1 MSSHYEAPIREPL
14 VLGDKSY
21 HDISVD
27 VGAPVLGKANKSW
40 WIVFSIALIAFL
52 WGLGCIVYTV
62 STGIGVWGL
71 NKTIGWAWDI
81 TNFVWWVGIG
91 HAGTLI
97 SAVLLLFRQKWRMAI
112 NRSAE
117 AMTIFAVVQ
126 AGLFPIIHMGRPWLA
141 YWVLPIPNQF
151 GSLWVNF
158 NSPLLWD
165 VFAISTYLSVSLVF
179 WWTGLLPDFAMI
191 RDRTNKPFQ
200 KKIYGILSFG
210 WSGRVKDW
218 QRFEEVSLVLAGLAT
233 PLVLSV
239 HTIVSFDF
247 ATSVVPGWHSTIF
260 PPYFVAGAI
269 FSGFAMVQT
278 LLLVMRKVSNLENY
292 ITVTHIE
299 YMNKVILLTGGIV
312 TVAYLTEYFIGWYS
326 GVPYENYTYLSFG
339 AATGPYWWAF
349 WALIICNLIVPLS
362 LWVKKL
368 RRNITWTFFVA
379 FVVNVG
385 MWFERFDIIVLCLS
399 KDRLTSSWSMFSP
412 TFVDIGIFIGTIG
425 FFFVL
430 FLLYA
435 RTFPVIAQ
443 AEVKTILKSSGAK
456 FKALREEGKGMSG
469 SALDSRTSSNY
480 RDFDVS
486 ARTPVANSMVSEGR
500 SGFDD
505 EDEQRHESTV
515 NADTLLDTEVKRN
528 QVDDMLNRIGHFDPA
543 NSTADDLQKLGSVGP
558 VMEQNLHQ
566 LGIYTYD
573 QVSKMQKE
581 DYDLLDDII
590 DSFSGRATREDWASQ
605 AKKLKK

>member
-1 MSSHYEAPIREPL
+1 MASHYEAPIREPL
-14 VLGDKSY
+14 VIGDKSY
-21 HDISVD
+21 HDVSVD
-27 VGAPVLGKANKSW
+27 VAAPIEGKANKQW
-40 WIVFSIALIAFL
+40 WMVFGIALSAFI
-52 WGLGCIVYTV
+52 WGIGCISYTIG
-62 STGIGVWGL
+62 TGIGVWGL
-71 NKTIGWAWDI
+71 NKTINWAWDI

-97 SAVLLLFRQKWRMAI
+97 SAVLLLFRQKWRMGI

-126 AGLFPIIHMGRPWLA
+126 AGTFPIIHMGRPWLA

-191 RDRTNKPFQ
+191 RDRATKPFQ
-200 KKIYGILSFG
+200 KKIYSLLSFG
-210 WSGRVKDW
+210 WTGRAKDW

-278 LLLVMRKVSNLENY
+278 LLITMRKVSNLENY
-292 ITVTHIE
+292 ITIVHIE
-299 YMNKVILLTGGIV
+299 NMNKVILLTGGIV

-326 GVPYENYTYLSFG
+326 GISYENYTYLSFG
-339 AATGPYWWAF
+339 AATGPYAWAF

-362 LWVKKL
+362 LWSKKL
-368 RRNITWTFFVA
+368 RVNIVWTFFVSI
-379 FVVNVG
+379 VINIG
-385 MWFERFDIIVLCLS
+385 MWFERFDIIVIDLS
-399 KDRLTSSWSMFSP
+399 KDRLTSTWTMFQP

-443 AEVKTILKSSGAK
+443 AEVKSILKSSGDN
-456 FKALREEGKGMSG
+456 FKKH
-469 SALDSRTSSNY
+469 
-480 RDFDVS
+480 RDFGGKYPID
-486 ARTPVANSMVSEGR
+486 TPTSVK
-500 SGFDD
+500 
-505 EDEQRHESTV
+505 TV
-515 NADTLLDTEVKRN
+515 VQETTEVVSDSPEEKASKTTSLI
-528 QVDDMLNRIGHFDPA
+528 DSLGSFDA
-543 NSTADDLQKLGSVGP
+543 STDTADDLKLISGVGP
-558 VMEQNLHQ
+558 ILEKTLNTI
-566 LGIYTYD
+566 GIYKFE
-573 QVSKMQKE
+573 QVSKMTDKE
-581 DYDLLDDII
+581 YSLLDSIMG
-590 DSFSGRATREDWASQ
+590 SFQGRAKRDNWAEQ
-605 AKKLKK
+605 AKNLINK

>member
-14 VLGDKSY
+14 VLGEKSY

-40 WIVFSIALIAFL
+40 WIVFTIALIAFM
-52 WGLGCIVYTV
+52 WGIGCITYTI
-62 STGIGVWGL
+62 STGIGTWGL

-97 SAVLLLFRQKWRMAI
+97 SAVLLLFRQKWRMAV

-126 AGLFPIIHMGRPWLA
+126 AGLFPLIHMGRPWLA
-141 YWVLPIPNQF
+141 YWVLPFPNQF

-165 VFAISTYLSVSLVF
+165 VFAISTYLSISLVF

-191 RDRTNKPFQ
+191 RDRTNNPFQ

-247 ATSVVPGWHSTIF
+247 ATSVVPGWHSTIY

-278 LLLVMRKVSNLENY
+278 LLIIMRKVSNLEDY
-292 ITVTHIE
+292 ITVLHIE
-299 YMNKVILLTGGIV
+299 YMNKVIILTGGIV
-312 TVAYLTEYFIGWYS
+312 AVAYIIEYFIGWYS

-339 AATGPYWWAF
+339 AATGPFWWAF
-349 WALIICNLIVPLS
+349 WALITCNMIVPLT
-362 LWVKKL
+362 LWVKKW
-368 RRNITWTFFVA
+368 RRSITWTFFVA
-379 FVVNVG
+379 LIINIG
-385 MWFERFDIIVLCLS
+385 MWFERFDIIVVDLS
-399 KDRLTSSWSMFSP
+399 KDRLPSSWAMFQP
-412 TFVDIGIFIGTIG
+412 TFVDIGTFMGTIG

-443 AEVKTILKSSGAK
+443 AEVKTILKSSGES
-456 FKALREEGKGMSG
+456 FKRLRAIHGDDHSHIQHIEEYPADAGPATNVEGKHFSG
-469 SALDSRTSSNY
+469 
-480 RDFDVS
+480 
-486 ARTPVANSMVSEGR
+486 P
-500 SGFDD
+500 FDD
-505 EDEQRHESTV
+505 SAEEETDVEPVDFEQH
-515 NADTLLDTEVKRN
+515 
-528 QVDDMLNRIGHFDPA
+528 QGRIDNLMSAVGAFDPA
-543 NSTADDLQKLGSVGP
+543 IHKQDDLQRINGIGP
-558 VMEQNLHQ
+558 VMEQKLHQ
-566 LGIYTYD
+566 LGIFTFE
-573 QVSKMQKE
+573 QVSRMTDKE
-581 DYDLLDDII
+581 YDLLDEII
-590 DSFSGRATREDWASQ
+590 SEFPGRAKRDDWAGQ
-605 AKKLKK
+605 ALVLKNE

>member
-14 VLGDKSY
+14 ILGEKSY
-21 HDISVD
+21 HDISVEIA
-27 VGAPVLGKANKSW
+27 APVLGRANKSW
-40 WIVFSIALIAFL
+40 WIVFTIALIAFL
-52 WGLGCIVYTV
+52 WGIGCITYTLT
-62 STGIGVWGL
+62 TGIGTWGL

-97 SAVLLLFRQKWRMAI
+97 SAVLLLFRQKWRMAV

-191 RDRTNKPFQ
+191 RDRTDSPFQ

-247 ATSVVPGWHSTIF
+247 ATSVVPGWHSTIY

-278 LLLVMRKVSNLENY
+278 LLIIMRKVSNLESY
-292 ITVTHIE
+292 ITILHIE
-299 YMNKVILLTGGIV
+299 YMNKVIILTGGIV
-312 TVAYLTEYFIGWYS
+312 TTAYIIEYFIGWYS
-326 GVPYENYTYLSFG
+326 GVPYEDYTYLSFG

-349 WALIICNLIVPLS
+349 WALIICNFVVPLS
-362 LWVKKL
+362 LWFKKL
-368 RRNITWTFFVA
+368 RRNIMWTFFVA
-379 FVVNVG
+379 LVINIG
-385 MWFERFDIIVLCLS
+385 MWFERFDIIVVNLS
-399 KDRLTSSWSMFSP
+399 KDKLTSTWAMFQP
-412 TFVDIGIFIGTIG
+412 TFVDIGTFIGTIG

-435 RTFPVIAQ
+435 RTFPVISQ
-443 AEVKTILKSSGAK
+443 AETKVILKSSGAG
-456 FKALREEGKGMSG
+456 FKRLRAEHGDNVSHVQEVEEYPGDAGP
-469 SALDSRTSSNY
+469 SSNVGGKHFFFPSAETAAKDASDMQTELHMSKASAILDAIG
-480 RDFDVS
+480 RFD
-486 ARTPVANSMVSEGR
+486 A
-500 SGFDD
+500 
-505 EDEQRHESTV
+505 
-515 NADTLLDTEVKRN
+515 EVQN
-528 QVDDMLNRIGHFDPA
+528 Q
-543 NSTADDLQKLGSVGP
+543 DDLTLINGIGP
-558 VMEQNLHQ
+558 NIAAQLHII
-566 LGIYTYD
+566 GIFTFD
-573 QVSKMQKE
+573 QISRMTDVE
-581 DYDLLDDII
+581 YDLMKDIMGEFTGSPSK
-590 DSFSGRATREDWASQ
+590 DDWAGQ
-605 AKKLKK
+605 AMILKNKI

>member
-14 VLGDKSY
+14 VLGEKSY

-40 WIVFSIALIAFL
+40 WIVFTIALIAFL
-52 WGLGCIVYTV
+52 WGLGCIIYTV

-97 SAVLLLFRQKWRMAI
+97 SAVLLLFRQKWRMAV

-141 YWVLPIPNQF
+141 YWVLPLPNQF

-165 VFAISTYLSVSLVF
+165 VFAISTYLSISLVF

-191 RDRTNKPFQ
+191 RDRTTSPFQ

-247 ATSVVPGWHSTIF
+247 ATSVVPGWHSTIY

-278 LLLVMRKVSNLENY
+278 LLIIMRKVSNLEDY
-292 ITVTHIE
+292 ITVLHIE

-312 TVAYLTEYFIGWYS
+312 TVAYLIEYFIGWYS

-349 WALIICNLIVPLS
+349 WALIICNLIVPLT

-368 RRNITWTFFVA
+368 RRNIMWTFFVA
-379 FVVNVG
+379 LIINIG
-385 MWFERFDIIVLCLS
+385 MWFERFDIIVVDLS
-399 KDRLTSSWSMFSP
+399 KDRLTSSWAMFQP
-412 TFVDIGIFIGTIG
+412 TFVDIGTFMGTIG

-443 AEVKTILKSSGAK
+443 AEVKTILKSSGEG
-456 FKALREEGKGMSG
+456 FKRLRAVHGDDHSHVQHVEEYPADAGPSANVEGKHFV
-469 SALDSRTSSNY
+469 DSFDSENTNEESVNY
-480 RDFDVS
+480 V
-486 ARTPVANSMVSEGR
+486 
-500 SGFDD
+500 
-505 EDEQRHESTV
+505 EDQQQINR
-515 NADTLLDTEVKRN
+515 LLQSVGT
-528 QVDDMLNRIGHFDPA
+528 FDPA
-543 NSTADDLQKLGSVGP
+543 IQTQDNLQRINGIGP
-558 VMEQNLHQ
+558 VMEQKLHQ
-566 LGIYTYD
+566 IGIFTFD
-573 QVSKMQKE
+573 QVSRMTAVE
-581 DYDLLDDII
+581 YALLDEII
-590 DSFSGRATREDWASQ
+590 SEFPGSAEKDDWAGQ
-605 AKKLKK
+605 ALMFKNEI

>member
-1 MSSHYEAPIREPL
+1 MSHYEAPIRKPL
-14 VLGDKSY
+14 VTGNKTY
-21 HDISVD
+21 HDVTVD
-27 VGAPVLGKANKSW
+27 IARPIEGRANKMW
-40 WIVFSIALIAFL
+40 WIVFSIALVAFL
-52 WGLGCIVYTV
+52 WGLGCIIYTI

-71 NKTIGWAWDI
+71 NNTIEWAWDI

-97 SAVLLLFRQKWRMAI
+97 SAVLLLFRQRWRMAV

-179 WWTGLLPDFAMI
+179 WYTGLLPDFAMI
-191 RDRTNKPFQ
+191 RDRAKLPFQ

-210 WSGRVKDW
+210 WSGKAKDW

-278 LLLVMRKVSNLENY
+278 LLIIMRKVSNLENY
-292 ITVTHIE
+292 ITVDHIE
-299 YMNKVILLTGGIV
+299 LMNKVIILTGGIV
-312 TVAYLTEYFIGWYS
+312 GGAYIIEYFIAWYS
-326 GVPYENYTYLSFG
+326 GSPYEDYTYLSFG

-349 WALIICNLIVPLS
+349 WALIFCNIIAPIS
-362 LWVKKL
+362 LWWKKM
-368 RRNITWTFFVA
+368 RRNIMWTFILSIII
-379 FVVNVG
+379 NIG

-399 KDRLTSSWSMFSP
+399 KGRTPSTWAMFSP
-412 TFVDIGIFIGTIG
+412 TFVDVGIFIGTIG

-430 FLLYA
+430 FLLYS
-435 RTFPVIAQ
+435 RSFPVIAQ
-443 AEVKTILKSSGAK
+443 AEVKSILKLSGDRY
-456 FKALREEGKGMSG
+456 KAIREAHGDDAQLYELPKQQPLPDFEKLVEELESKNEEVTEADGSLVETLVLNIGKASK
-469 SALDSRTSSNY
+469 
-480 RDFDVS
+480 DV
-486 ARTPVANSMVSEGR
+486 
-500 SGFDD
+500 
-505 EDEQRHESTV
+505 
-515 NADTLLDTEVKRN
+515 
-528 QVDDMLNRIGHFDPA
+528 
-543 NSTADDLQKLGSVGP
+543 ADDLKRLSGVGP
-558 VMEQNLHQ
+558 ALEDKLNQV
-566 LGIYTYD
+566 GVYTYNQIAKMSEREFKILD
-573 QVSKMQKE
+573 QLIQKFPKAKTKFWTGE
-581 DYDLLDDII
+581 ANLLN
-590 DSFSGRATREDWASQ
+590 
-605 AKKLKK
+605 KN

>member
-14 VLGDKSY
+14 VLGEKSY
-21 HDISVD
+21 HDISVE

-40 WIVFSIALIAFL
+40 WIVFTIALIAFM
-52 WGLGCIVYTV
+52 WGVGCIVYTI
-62 STGIGVWGL
+62 STGIGTWGL

-97 SAVLLLFRQKWRMAI
+97 SAVLLLFRQKWRMAV

-126 AGLFPIIHMGRPWLA
+126 AGLFPLIHMGRPWLA
-141 YWVLPIPNQF
+141 YWVLPLPNQF

-165 VFAISTYLSVSLVF
+165 VFAISTYLSISLVF

-191 RDRTNKPFQ
+191 RDRTENPFQ

-247 ATSVVPGWHSTIF
+247 ATSVVPGWHSTIY

-278 LLLVMRKVSNLENY
+278 LLIIMRKVSNLEDY
-292 ITVTHIE
+292 ITVLHIE
-299 YMNKVILLTGGIV
+299 YMNKVIILTGGIV
-312 TVAYLTEYFIGWYS
+312 AVAYIIEYFIGWYS

-349 WALIICNLIVPLS
+349 WALIICNMVVPLT
-362 LWVKKL
+362 LWVKKW
-368 RRNITWTFFVA
+368 RRSITWTFFVA
-379 FVVNVG
+379 LIINIG
-385 MWFERFDIIVLCLS
+385 MWFERFDIIVVDLS
-399 KDRLTSSWSMFSP
+399 KDRLPSSWTMFQP
-412 TFVDIGIFIGTIG
+412 TFVDIGTFMGTIG

-443 AEVKTILKSSGAK
+443 AEVKTILKTSGEG
-456 FKALREEGKGMSG
+456 FKKLRAVHGDNVSHVQHVEEYPAAFGPSANVQGKHFAG
-469 SALDSRTSSNY
+469 A
-480 RDFDVS
+480 
-486 ARTPVANSMVSEGR
+486 
-500 SGFDD
+500 FDD
-505 EDEQRHESTV
+505 DADHDIEDNSVDFEHHRGRID
-515 NADTLLDTEVKRN
+515 NLLSGVGT
-528 QVDDMLNRIGHFDPA
+528 FDPDVH
-543 NSTADDLQKLGSVGP
+543 TQDDLKRINGVGP
-558 VMEQNLHQ
+558 VMEQKLHQ
-566 LGIYTYD
+566 LGIFTFE
-573 QVSKMQKE
+573 QVSKMTDRE
-581 DYDLLDDII
+581 YDLLDEII
-590 DSFSGRATREDWASQ
+590 SDFPGRAKRDDWAGQ
-605 AKKLKK
+605 ALILKNE

>member
-14 VLGDKSY
+14 ILGEKSY

-27 VGAPVLGKANKSW
+27 VGAPILGKANKSW
-40 WIVFSIALIAFL
+40 WISFSIALIAFL

-141 YWVLPIPNQF
+141 YWVVPIPNQF

-191 RDRTNKPFQ
+191 RDRTKSPFQ
-200 KKIYGILSFG
+200 QKIYGILSFG
-210 WSGRVKDW
+210 WSGRAKDW

-278 LLLVMRKVSNLENY
+278 LLLVMRKVVNLENY
-292 ITVTHIE
+292 ITIVHIE
-299 YMNKVILLTGGIV
+299 FMNKVILLTGGIV

-349 WALIICNLIVPLS
+349 WALIICNLIVPLT
-362 LWVKKL
+362 LWVKKW
-368 RRNITWTFFVA
+368 RRNILWTFIVA
-379 FVVNVG
+379 LVINIG
-385 MWFERFDIIVLCLS
+385 MWFERFDIIVICLS
-399 KDRLTSSWSMFSP
+399 KDRLASTWTMFSP
-412 TFVDIGIFIGTIG
+412 TFVDIGVFVGTIG

-443 AEVKTILKSSGAK
+443 AEVKSILKSSGERYK
-456 FKALREEGKGMSG
+456 RIRESG
-469 SALDSRTSSNY
+469 EDLAGTATDERTSNY
-480 RDFDVS
+480 ATRPESLAAVTNAES
-486 ARTPVANSMVSEGR
+486 TYH
-500 SGFDD
+500 
-505 EDEQRHESTV
+505 QSTV
-515 NADTLLDTEVKRN
+515 NADALVDTETKKAEI
-528 QVDDMLNRIGHFDPA
+528 DLMLAKIGTYDPA
-543 NSTADDLQKLGSVGP
+543 TQSADDLKKISGVGP
-558 VMEQNLHQ
+558 VLEQKLHQ

-573 QVSKMQKE
+573 QVSKMTKTE
-581 DYDLLDDII
+581 YDLLDEII
-590 DSFSGRATREDWASQ
+590 DAFPGRAERDDWAGQ
-605 AKKLKK
+605 AQNLKQ

>member
-14 VLGDKSY
+14 ILGEKSY

-27 VGAPVLGKANKSW
+27 VGAPILGKANKSW

-62 STGIGVWGL
+62 TTGIGVWGL

-191 RDRTNKPFQ
+191 RDRTKSPFQ
-200 KKIYGILSFG
+200 QKIYGILSFG
-210 WSGRVKDW
+210 WSGRAKDW

-278 LLLVMRKVSNLENY
+278 LLLVMRKVVNLENY
-292 ITVTHIE
+292 ITIVHVE
-299 YMNKVILLTGGIV
+299 FMNKVILLTGGIV

-326 GVPYENYTYLSFG
+326 GVPYENYTYLSYG

-349 WALIICNLIVPLS
+349 WALIICNLIVPLT
-362 LWVKKL
+362 LWVKAW
-368 RRNITWTFFVA
+368 RRNIVWTFFVA
-379 FVVNVG
+379 LVINIG

-399 KDRLTSSWSMFSP
+399 KDRLTSSWTMFSP
-412 TFVDIGIFIGTIG
+412 TFVDIGVFVGTIG

-443 AEVKTILKSSGAK
+443 AEVKSILKSSGERYK
-456 FKALREEGKGMSG
+456 RIRESDEDLAGTAADK
-469 SALDSRTSSNY
+469 RTSTY
-480 RDFDVS
+480 
-486 ARTPVANSMVSEGR
+486 AERTSIAATTNN
-500 SGFDD
+500 DNTYH
-505 EDEQRHESTV
+505 QTTV
-515 NADTLLDTEVKRN
+515 NADVLLDTEAKRT
-528 QVDDMLNRIGHFDPA
+528 QVNLMLSRIGIYDPA
-543 NSTADDLQKLGSVGP
+543 TQTADDLKRISGIGPILEQK
-558 VMEQNLHQ
+558 LHQ
-566 LGIYTYD
+566 LGIYTFD
-573 QVSKMQKE
+573 QMSRMTTT
-581 DYDLLDDII
+581 DYDLLNEIVAAE
-590 DSFSGRATREDWASQ
+590 RAERDDWAGQ
-605 AKKLKK
+605 AQKLKQ